1 MIEAHDLI
9 DKIEND
15 FKEDMN
21 TQVTIHIDLVIVG
34 DKKIEKMKSKV
45 LVILKELNKNIEIHD
60 FRLIEGKIKTKIL
73 FDCVLPF
80 EVDYSYKELKEL
92 LNNNGKTTKNMI
104 QFCFPIQNS
113 ETRIKSM
120 IQMFKKGI
128 YGKNPMVDV
137 EIECNSNYIYYSF
150 LILFILFL
158 YI

>member
-1 MIEAHDLI
+1 MNYKNFIIIIFVLFFIEINNETCAFYSNEVD
-9 DKIEND
+9 E
-15 FKEDMN
+15 
-21 TQVTIHIDLVIVG
+21 
-34 DKKIEKMKSKV
+34 KKICMEST
-45 LVILKELNKNIEIHD
+45 LPLNHTSCC
-60 FRLIEGKIKTKIL
+60 FVRA
-73 FDCVLPF
+73 
-80 EVDYSYKELKEL
+80 KEL

-137 EIECNSNYIYYSF
+137 EIECDSNYLYYSF
-150 LILFILFL
+150 LIFFIIFI

>member
-1 MIEAHDLI
+1 MVYKNLIIIIFILFFIEINSETCAFYSD
-9 DKIEND
+9 DVDE
-15 FKEDMN
+15 
-21 TQVTIHIDLVIVG
+21 
-34 DKKIEKMKSKV
+34 KKICMESS
-45 LVILKELNKNIEIHD
+45 
-60 FRLIEGKIKTKIL
+60 
-73 FDCVLPF
+73 LPLDHTSCCF
-80 EVDYSYKELKEL
+80 VRAKEL

-137 EIECNSNYIYYSF
+137 EIECDSNYLYYSF
-150 LILFILFL
+150 LIFFIIFI